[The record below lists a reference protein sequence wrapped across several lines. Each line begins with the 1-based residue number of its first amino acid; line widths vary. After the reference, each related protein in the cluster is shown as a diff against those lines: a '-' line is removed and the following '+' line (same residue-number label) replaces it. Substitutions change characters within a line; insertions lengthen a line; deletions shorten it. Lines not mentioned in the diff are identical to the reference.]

1 MAIPSMGYPGVP
13 GGPFGVQ
20 GPQAMQTL
28 ANIAQG
34 FPMGPMGPM
43 DTSSLSANA
52 QFALSPEDQQKV
64 LEFYRKLWELQ
75 QQLFAQIA
83 SGDQEGA
90 NQTRQQIEQ
99 LYAQLAGHTDRVSAP
114 QPQPEYP
121 NWQSGGA
128 PEGAGPEVGGQP
140 GAEARDA
147 NPNDFN
153 GGTPMG
159 RQLAAIAVQH
169 ATDGTGD
176 GHHCYRNVADD
187 LDKVGIHVT
196 GGSAYMAA
204 DQLARNS
211 KVEEVKGLSSQDL
224 QHLPP
229 GAIVVWN
236 RGNGHEHGHISIAT
250 GDGREASDVMRRQIT
265 NYGTSYR
272 VFLPKDH
279 GGGNAG
285 NTRAG
290 VAPTGAARPGGGGGG
305 AAHAAPAPRG
315 KH

>member
-1 MAIPSMGYPGVP
+1 
-13 GGPFGVQ
+13 GPFGVQ
-20 GPQAMQTL
+20 GPQAMQSL

-34 FPMGPMGPM
+34 FPMGSAGPM

-83 SGDQEGA
+83 SGDEEGA
-90 NQTRQQIEQ
+90 GQTRHQIEQ

-121 NWQSGGA
+121 NWQNGGA
-128 PEGAGPEVGGQP
+128 PAGAGPEVGGGP
-140 GAEARDA
+140 GAEARDV

-159 RQLAAIAVQH
+159 RELASLAVQH

-176 GHHCYRNVADD
+176 GHHCYRNVAQD
-187 LDKVGIHVT
+187 LAKVGINVS
-196 GGSAYMAA
+196 GESAYMAA

-211 KVEEVKGLSSQDL
+211 KVQEVKGLNSQDL

-265 NYGTSYR
+265 NYGTSFR
-272 VFLPKDH
+272 VFLPNDH
-279 GGGNAG
+279 GGGNVGAHQ
-285 NTRAG
+285 A
-290 VAPTGAARPGGGGGG
+290 TGGGAHHATGGGGR
-305 AAHAAPAPRG
+305 H
-315 KH
+315 